1 MRSREISTISSG
13 LIRFLRSAS
22 RSSATVLAS
31 TPAVRAPRAAVLA
44 VVLAAFRAVRLR
56 AVVLPPLLAAAL
68 REAVLRPEED
78 LAEAERPEEAA
89 RPEDDLAAVERPE
102 EDFAEAERP
111 DEDFAADE
119 RPDDFAAVARPAED
133 FDRVDGFAFE
143 VDLLLLVPCAMT
155 LSSAAGEPRTIAKT
169 RPQRGRGRRA

>member
-1 MRSREISTISSG
+1 
-13 LIRFLRSAS
+13 
-22 RSSATVLAS
+22 
-31 TPAVRAPRAAVLA
+31 

-68 REAVLRPEED
+68 REAALRPDED
-78 LAEAERPEEAA
+78 LAEAERPEADLADAA
-89 RPEDDLAAVERPE
+89 RPEADLAAVERPE
-102 EDFAEAERP
+102 EDFADAERP

-119 RPDDFAAVARPAED
+119 RPDDFAVVARPAED